1 MHLLS
6 ILILIDILFLQFHM
20 PTVWASRAFIDG
32 LTQTLGQAQL
42 LCLNVRDG
50 VERMY
55 TANLPQI
62 GFQSFPSV

>member
-1 MHLLS
+1 
-6 ILILIDILFLQFHM
+6 M
-20 PTVWASRAFIDG
+20 PTVWATRAFIDG
-32 LTQTLGQAQL
+32 LTNTLGQAQL